1 MSSAGI
7 KNWHWRTKGVE
18 GWAKDWFTANLVGT
32 EAAGVSIE
40 AVTDVEGDAEVG
52 MRKSKLVTIYDQK
65 ITMTWVGKSCAR
77 VRSGKRARG

>member
-18 GWAKDWFTANLVGT
+18 SWAKEWFTIHLVGT
-32 EAAGVSIE
+32 EANGVTID

-65 ITMTWVGKSCAR
+65 VTMTWVGKLA
-77 VRSGKRARG
+77 G